1 MYTPTTE
8 ELRTRLAELTE
19 RAEAA
24 RNEYANLVSGPVF
37 DRWLVQVKAEAW
49 DEGHRHRQ
57 RRGPDDC
64 PCGAWYEGECA
75 CGQYGTGDLLS
86 LADNPYREEEGD
98 D

>member
-1 MYTPTTE
+1 MDNNYTPNTDVV
-8 ELRTRLAELTE
+8 RLLYAIGQGGLSDDVEDM
-19 RAEAA
+19 RAED
-24 RNEYANLVSGPVF
+24 F
-37 DRWLVQVKAEAW
+37 DRWLAGVKAEAW

-86 LADNPYREEEGD
+86 LADNPYREEESD